1 MNNFNFFLTCLGK
14 IYFLSQLL
22 APFGFRTAWMKSVF
36 LVSLSLVYGIMSFLS
51 ASCHPKSL
59 DRRSQHFPSTFIH
72 FKSESCFTSLTSDT
86 LRWLDGT
93 WPNRAPSWH
102 VRCWPFIARTLYP
115 GTLHQIFV
123 RKLQLFLLSVNS
135 YLTYDSFLIVL
146 RRSQLST

>member
-1 MNNFNFFLTCLGK
+1 MNNFNFFLTCLSK

-22 APFGFRTAWMKSVF
+22 APFGFRTAWMAAVF
-36 LVSLSLVYGIMSFLS
+36 LVSFHLGYGIMRLLS
-51 ASCHPKSL
+51 ASWHPKSL
-59 DRRSQHFPSTFIH
+59 DRGSQHFPSAFTH
-72 FKSESCFTSLTSDT
+72 FKPESSFTSLTSCT

-102 VRCWPFIARTLYP
+102 VGCWPFIDSRTWYP

-123 RKLQLFLLSVNS
+123 RKLQLFLLSVNG

-146 RRSQLST
+146 RSQLST